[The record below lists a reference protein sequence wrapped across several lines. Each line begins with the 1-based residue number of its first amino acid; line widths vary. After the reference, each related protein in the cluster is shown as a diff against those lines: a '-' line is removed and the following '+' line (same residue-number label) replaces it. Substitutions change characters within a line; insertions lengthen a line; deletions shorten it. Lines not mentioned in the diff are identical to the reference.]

1 MAEFADLP
9 EHRATGRIAEI
20 YDEIRIYGAVP
31 YVSSLQRQLATIPGC
46 LEWVWD
52 AVRPSFI
59 DGRVPRAAWGAVED
73 LDLPSIAP
81 MPRPAL
87 RVLGVDAMGESAL
100 NSIYETFLRAS
111 PVNMVTASLMVCM
124 LEGLPTP
131 KKASLSDD
139 MPTWQPPSPPQ
150 ALPPFPLDNELGP
163 DIRRL
168 LELFEVD
175 MDGVR
180 FVPGL
185 YRLLAHWPQYLAHV
199 AVEIVPL
206 LQRDDVVSICSQ
218 IVSRIDSVVP
228 LLAGGLSAGPMPCDS
243 ETVDALRG
251 SLRVYLEL
259 TSPQMI
265 VFSAILQDA
274 LPEAF
279 SI

>member
-100 NSIYETFLRAS
+100 HSIYETFLRAS

-180 FVPGL
+180 SCRAYTGSWRTGRNILPMWPSKSCRSCSVTTSSVSVRKSYRGL
-185 YRLLAHWPQYLAHV
+185 IQLCRYLLGVYQLDRCPVILRPSMHCAA
-199 AVEIVPL
+199 
-206 LQRDDVVSICSQ
+206 RCGSIWS
-218 IVSRIDSVVP
+218 
-228 LLAGGLSAGPMPCDS
+228 
-243 ETVDALRG
+243 
-251 SLRVYLEL
+251 
-259 TSPQMI
+259 
-265 VFSAILQDA
+265 
-274 LPEAF
+274 
-279 SI
+279 